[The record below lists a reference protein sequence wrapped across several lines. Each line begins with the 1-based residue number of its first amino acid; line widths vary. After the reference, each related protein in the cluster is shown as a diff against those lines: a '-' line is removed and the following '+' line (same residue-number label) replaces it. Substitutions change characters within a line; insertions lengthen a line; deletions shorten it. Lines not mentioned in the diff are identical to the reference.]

1 MAKQSKTV
9 KTPEA
14 AIPTSEKKFTI
25 SYPVLW
31 LALAV
36 ILLYAGVTNFGF
48 TELDDS
54 IFIRDFQQYNENISN
69 LATSFHRGVFDAAN
83 DTYYRPLFLDSMLL
97 NYQLSEQSPI
107 GYHVVN
113 LLFHLLSVTL
123 LYQLFRRLSIKQ
135 WQAFALTLLF
145 AVHPV
150 LAQAVAWIPGRN
162 DTMLAIFLLS
172 FWITALNYTETGKI
186 KWLAL
191 SILALL
197 LAFFTKETAV
207 FGAPVAFVLLV
218 MWQRKNW
225 LDKKLLIQYG
235 SWITVFLIWLGVRS
249 AATLKSSP
257 LAVSQIAHDFFGRL
271 PLIVQYIG
279 KIFLPFNLSVFPV
292 IEDTVY
298 YYGIAAIVLLALIIF
313 LTKNKDAR
321 KIAAG
326 LTVFALMLLPVL
338 IVPKSLNEQT
348 FEHRLY
354 LPVIGILMIIPQ
366 TILMKNNWNEK
377 KVFYGFLAVAVVFC
391 ALNYRQQQFFSDPL
405 TFWKEA
411 QRSSPHSAYA
421 TMMYGA
427 RMEDPA
433 EGAKMFR
440 KAYTLN
446 PKEKYLNYYY
456 GVMLQKEDSVLQS
469 EPYLLAEKKISNYY
483 ECDFYLARVAMEK
496 KDMPG
501 AISYLEHYIV
511 RDPNNPQAN
520 NNLLLL
526 YLDTRQ
532 KAKAD
537 AQVKHMTEMGMAVPA
552 EITTRIGQMN

>member
-1 MAKQSKTV
+1 MAKQIKTV
-9 KTPEA
+9 KTPKA
-14 AIPTSEKKFTI
+14 NFIPSEKKLSI
-25 SYPVLW
+25 PYPLLW
-31 LALAV
+31 LALV
-36 ILLYAGVTNFGF
+36 VVLLYAGSARFGF

-54 IFIRDFQQYNENISN
+54 IFIRDFQQYNENLAN
-69 LATSFHRGVFDAAN
+69 LATSFHRGVFDPTN

-97 NYQLSEQSPI
+97 NYQFSEQAPA
-107 GYHVVN
+107 GYHIVN

-135 WQAFALTLLF
+135 WQAFVLTLLF

-150 LAQAVAWIPGRN
+150 LVQAVAWIPGRN

-172 FWITALNYTETGKI
+172 FWICALDYTETGKM
-186 KWLAL
+186 KWLAG

-207 FGAPVAFVLLV
+207 VGAPVAFVLLV

-235 SWITVFLIWLGVRS
+235 SWLAVLLIWLGVRS

-257 LAVSQIAHDFFGRL
+257 LAIAQIAQDFMGRL
-271 PLIVQYIG
+271 PLIVQYLG

-292 IEDTVY
+292 IEDTAY
-298 YYGIAAIVLLALIIF
+298 YYGIIAIVLLIAII
-313 LTKNKDAR
+313 LLAKDKDAR

-326 LTVFALMLLPVL
+326 VIVFALLLLPVL
-338 IVPKSLNEQT
+338 IVPKALNEQT

-354 LPVIGILMIIPQ
+354 LPIIGILMFIPQ

-377 KVFYGFLAVAVVFC
+377 KVFYGFLAAAVMFC
-391 ALNYRQQQFFSDPL
+391 VLNYRQQQFFSDPL

-411 QRSSPHSAYA
+411 QRRSPSSAYA

-427 RMEDPA
+427 RIEDQA
-433 EGAKMFR
+433 EGAKLFR

-469 EPYLLAEKKISNYY
+469 EPYLLTEKKISDYY

-496 KDMPG
+496 RDMKS
-501 AISYLEHYIV
+501 AIGYLERYLT
-511 RDPNNPQAN
+511 RDPANPQAN

-526 YLDTRQ
+526 YLDTHQ
-532 KAKAD
+532 KTKAE
-537 AQVKHMTEMGMAVPA
+537 AQAKHMTETGMPVPA
-552 EITTRIGQMN
+552 EVTNRISQL

>member
-1 MAKQSKTV
+1 MAKQTKTV
-9 KTPEA
+9 KAPEA
-14 AIPTSEKKFTI
+14 TTIPSKKQLTVP
-25 SYPVLW
+25 YPLLW
-31 LALAV
+31 LALV
-36 ILLYAGVTNFGF
+36 VLLLYAGSAGFGF

-54 IFIRDFQQYNENISN
+54 IFIRDFQQYNENLSN
-69 LATSFHRGVFDAAN
+69 LATSFHRGVFDATN

-97 NYQLSEQSPI
+97 NYQISEQAPA
-107 GYHVVN
+107 GYHIVN

-135 WQAFALTLLF
+135 WQAFVLTLLF

-172 FWITALNYTETGKI
+172 FWICTLDYTETGKI
-186 KWLAL
+186 KWLAG

-197 LAFFTKETAV
+197 FAFFTKETAV

-235 SWITVFLIWLGVRS
+235 SWIIVFLIWLSVRS

-257 LAVSQIAHDFFGRL
+257 LAASQIVHDFVGRL
-271 PLIVQYIG
+271 PLIIQYLG

-298 YYGIAAIVLLALIIF
+298 YYGIIAIVLLAAVIF
-313 LTKNKDAR
+313 LSKNKDTR
-321 KIAAG
+321 KIVAG
-326 LTVFALMLLPVL
+326 FAVFALMLLPVL

-354 LPVIGILMIIPQ
+354 LPVIGILMMLPQ
-366 TILMKNNWNEK
+366 TILMKNTWNEK
-377 KVFYGFLAVAVVFC
+377 KVFYGFLAVAVIFC

-411 QRSSPHSAYA
+411 QRSSPSSAYA

-427 RMEDPA
+427 RIEDQA
-433 EGAKMFR
+433 EGAKLFR

-469 EPYLLAEKKISNYY
+469 EPYLLTEKKISDYY

-496 KDMPG
+496 KDMQG
-501 AISYLEHYIV
+501 AIGYLERYIT
-511 RDPNNPQAN
+511 RDPANPQAN

-526 YLDTRQ
+526 YIDTHQ
-532 KAKAD
+532 KAKAE
-537 AQVKHMTEMGMAVPA
+537 AQVKHMTEIGMPVPA
-552 EITTRIGQMN
+552 EVTNRINQL

>member
-1 MAKQSKTV
+1 MAKQNKAP

-14 AIPTSEKKFTI
+14 TAIPPEKKFTI
-25 SYPVLW
+25 SYPMLW
-31 LALAV
+31 LAVAV
-36 ILLYAGVTNFGF
+36 ILLYAGSIGFGF

-54 IFIRDFQQYNENISN
+54 IFIRDFQQYNENVSN
-69 LATSFHRGVFDAAN
+69 LVTSFHRGVFDAAN

-97 NYQLSEQSPI
+97 NYQISEQAPA

-135 WQAFALTLLF
+135 WQSFTLALLF

-162 DTMLAIFLLS
+162 DTMLTIFLLS
-172 FWITALNYTETGKI
+172 FWITAIDYTETGKI
-186 KWLAL
+186 KWLVL

-235 SWITVFLIWLGVRS
+235 TWIAVFLIWLGVRS

-257 LAVSQIAHDFFGRL
+257 LAVSQIVHDFVERL

-279 KIFLPFNLSVFPV
+279 KIFLPFNLNVFPV

-298 YYGIAAIVLLALIIF
+298 YYGIIAIVLLAVIIF
-313 LTKNKDAR
+313 LTKDKDAR

-326 LTVFALMLLPVL
+326 FAVFGLMLLPVL

-354 LPVIGILMIIPQ
+354 LPIIGMLMIIPQ
-366 TILMKNNWNEK
+366 TMLMKNNWNEK
-377 KVFYGFLAVAVVFC
+377 KVFFSFMVVILVFGG
-391 ALNYRQQQFFSDPL
+391 LNIRQQQYFSDPL

-427 RMEDPA
+427 RIEDQA
-433 EGAKMFR
+433 EGAKLFR

-469 EPYLLAEKKISNYY
+469 EPYLLAEKKISDYY

-496 KDMPG
+496 KDMNG
-501 AISYLEHYIV
+501 AIGYLERYV
-511 RDPNNPQAN
+511 TRDPANPQAN

-526 YLDTRQ
+526 YIDTRQ
-532 KAKAD
+532 KAKAE
-537 AQVKHMTEMGMAVPA
+537 AQAKHMNEMGMPVPA
-552 EITTRIGQMN
+552 EITNRINQL

>member
-1 MAKQSKTV
+1 MAKQIKTV
-9 KTPEA
+9 KTPKA
-14 AIPTSEKKFTI
+14 NFIPSEKKLSI
-25 SYPVLW
+25 PYPLLW
-31 LALAV
+31 LALV
-36 ILLYAGVTNFGF
+36 VVLLYAGSARFGF

-54 IFIRDFQQYNENISN
+54 IFIRDFQQYNENLAN
-69 LATSFHRGVFDAAN
+69 LATSFHRGVFDPTN

-97 NYQLSEQSPI
+97 NYQFSEQAPA
-107 GYHVVN
+107 GYHIVN

-135 WQAFALTLLF
+135 WQAFVLTLLF

-150 LAQAVAWIPGRN
+150 LVQAVAWIPGRN

-172 FWITALNYTETGKI
+172 FWICALDYTETGKI
-186 KWLAL
+186 KWLAG

-207 FGAPVAFVLLV
+207 VGAPVAFVLLV

-235 SWITVFLIWLGVRS
+235 SWLAVLLIWLGVRS

-257 LAVSQIAHDFFGRL
+257 LAIAQIAQDFMGRL
-271 PLIVQYIG
+271 PLIIQYLG

-298 YYGIAAIVLLALIIF
+298 YYGIIAIVLLIAII
-313 LTKNKDAR
+313 LLAKDKDAR

-326 LTVFALMLLPVL
+326 FIVFALLLLPVL
-338 IVPKSLNEQT
+338 IVPKALNEQT

-354 LPVIGILMIIPQ
+354 LPVIGILMFIPQ

-377 KVFYGFLAVAVVFC
+377 KVFYGFLAAAVVFC
-391 ALNYRQQQFFSDPL
+391 VLNYRQQQFFSDPL

-411 QRSSPHSAYA
+411 QRSSPSSAYA

-427 RMEDPA
+427 RIEDQA
-433 EGAKMFR
+433 EGAKLFR

-469 EPYLLAEKKISNYY
+469 EPYLLAEKKISDYY

-496 KDMPG
+496 RDMQS
-501 AISYLEHYIV
+501 AIGYLERYLT
-511 RDPNNPQAN
+511 RDPANPQAN

-526 YLDTRQ
+526 YLDTHQ
-532 KAKAD
+532 KTKAE
-537 AQVKHMTEMGMAVPA
+537 AQAKHMTETGMPVPA
-552 EITTRIGQMN
+552 EVTNRISQL

>member
-1 MAKQSKTV
+1 VAKQTKTV
-9 KTPEA
+9 KAPEA
-14 AIPTSEKKFTI
+14 TTIPSKKQLTVP
-25 SYPVLW
+25 YPLLW
-31 LALAV
+31 LALV
-36 ILLYAGVTNFGF
+36 VLLLYAGSAGFGF

-54 IFIRDFQQYNENISN
+54 IFIRDFQQYNENLSN
-69 LATSFHRGVFDAAN
+69 LATSFHRGVFDATN

-97 NYQLSEQSPI
+97 NYQISEQAPA
-107 GYHVVN
+107 GYHIVN

-135 WQAFALTLLF
+135 WQAFVLTLLF

-172 FWITALNYTETGKI
+172 FWICTLDYTETGKI
-186 KWLAL
+186 KWLAG

-197 LAFFTKETAV
+197 FAFFTKETAV

-235 SWITVFLIWLGVRS
+235 SWIIVFLIWLSVRS

-257 LAVSQIAHDFFGRL
+257 LAASQIVHDFVGRL
-271 PLIVQYIG
+271 PLIIQYLG

-298 YYGIAAIVLLALIIF
+298 YYGIIAIVLLAAVIF
-313 LTKNKDAR
+313 LSKNKDTR
-321 KIAAG
+321 KIVAG
-326 LTVFALMLLPVL
+326 FAVFALMLLPVL

-354 LPVIGILMIIPQ
+354 LPVIGILMMLPQ
-366 TILMKNNWNEK
+366 TILMKNTWNEK
-377 KVFYGFLAVAVVFC
+377 KVFYGFLAVAVIFC

-411 QRSSPHSAYA
+411 QRSSPSSAYA

-427 RMEDPA
+427 RIEDQA
-433 EGAKMFR
+433 EGAKLFR

-469 EPYLLAEKKISNYY
+469 EPYLLTEKKISDYY

-496 KDMPG
+496 KDMQG
-501 AISYLEHYIV
+501 AIGYLERYIT
-511 RDPNNPQAN
+511 RDPANPQAN

-526 YLDTRQ
+526 YIDTHQ
-532 KAKAD
+532 KAKAE
-537 AQVKHMTEMGMAVPA
+537 AQVKHMTEIGMPVPA
-552 EITTRIGQMN
+552 EVTNRINQL